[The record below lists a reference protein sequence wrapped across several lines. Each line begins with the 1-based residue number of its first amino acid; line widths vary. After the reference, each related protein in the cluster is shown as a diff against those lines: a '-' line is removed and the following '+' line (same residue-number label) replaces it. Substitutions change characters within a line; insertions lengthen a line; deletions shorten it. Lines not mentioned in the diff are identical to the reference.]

1 MAGARPEAA
10 AVSKTTPDPHGT
22 DGPVPDPAATQS
34 ESESGELLELALGY
48 LYSAALHTAARFGIA
63 DHLVDGP
70 RTAAELAEAAG
81 ADGPYLYRLLRFLAT
96 KGVFREDAEGRF
108 HLTPLARPLC
118 TDGERSLRD
127 YIMVR
132 GESVF
137 WESAGRLHEAVR
149 TGTTAFEGLYGVPF
163 YDHVAADPALG
174 RAFNSSMAAFS
185 ETLSNDVAEAWDF
198 SEVKSAVDVGGGR
211 GGLLRAILRR
221 NAHMTG
227 TLFDLESVVAGHVL
241 DVPELAGRWSA
252 TGGDFFTSVPA
263 GGDVYL
269 LKHVLASWPDEEC
282 VRILRTCRAAMPAHA
297 RLLAVNAMIPAGND
311 PHPGKTIDMLMM
323 TVLNGK
329 GRTRA
334 EYEAL
339 LTEAGF
345 TVTRV
350 LEPSPHASVMEAV
363 AAA

>member
-10 AVSKTTPDPHGT
+10 AVSKTTSDQHAA
-22 DGPVPDPAATQS
+22 DGPVPAPAAAAQS
-34 ESESGELLELALGY
+34 TTGELLELALGY
-48 LYSAALHTAARFGIA
+48 VYSAALHTAARFGIA

-70 RTAAELAEAAG
+70 RTAAELAEAIEV
-81 ADGPYLYRLLRFLAT
+81 DGPYLYRLLRLLAT
-96 KGVFREDAEGRF
+96 KGVFREDTEGRF
-108 HLTPLARPLC
+108 HLTALARPLC

-127 YIMVR
+127 YITVR
-132 GESVF
+132 GEAVF

-149 TGTTAFEGLYGVPF
+149 TGTTAFERLYGVPF
-163 YDHVAADPALG
+163 YDHVAADPAFG

-198 SEVKSAVDVGGGR
+198 SQVKSAVDVGGGR

-221 NAHMTG
+221 NPHMTG
-227 TLFDLESVVAGHVL
+227 TLFDLKSVVAGHVL
-241 DVPELAGRWSA
+241 DEPGLEGRWTVA
-252 TGGDFFTSVPA
+252 GGDFFVSVPA
-263 GGDVYL
+263 GADVYL
-269 LKHVLASWPDEEC
+269 LKHVLASWPDEDC

-297 RLLAVNAMIPAGND
+297 RLLAVNAMIPPGND
-311 PHPGKTIDMLMM
+311 PHPGKTIDLLMM

-339 LTEAGF
+339 LTAAGF

-350 LEPSPHASVMEAV
+350 LEASPHASVMEAV
-363 AAA
+363 ATA